1 MHPLTEKILLALVPR
16 IGYAY
21 LRLCRATMRLEYR
34 RREVLDGLRS
44 GEPGNYILA
53 FWHSRFAM
61 MPYVYPG
68 GKITVLSSL
77 HRDSEYLA
85 RILLRF
91 GLDLSKGSSTRGG
104 SQGMRDVLRKVRAGY
119 DVGFTPDG
127 PKGPRRRVKMGVVT
141 TARLTGLPIVP
152 VAFSARPARRLRTW
166 DRTLLPRPFTRG
178 LFLYGD
184 PMFVPREA
192 SGEDE
197 ERHRLAVEEALDRIT
212 DDADRATGLPLED
225 PKAPLEA
232 A

>member
-1 MHPLTEKILLALVPR
+1 MHPLTDKILLALVPR

-21 LRLCRATMRLEYR
+21 LRFCRATMRVEYR
-34 RREVLDGLRS
+34 GREVLDALRRD
-44 GEPGNYILA
+44 PGNYILS

-68 GKITVLSSL
+68 GRITVLSSL

-85 RILLRF
+85 RILVRF

-104 SQGMRDVLRKVRAGY
+104 TQGMRDILRKVRAGY

-152 VAFSARPARRLRTW
+152 VAFSANPATRLRSW

-178 LFLYGD
+178 VFVYGA
-184 PMFVPREA
+184 PIRVPREA
-192 SGEDE
+192 EGEEE
-197 ERHRLAVEEALDRIT
+197 ERFRLELENAIDEVT
-212 DDADRATGLPLED
+212 DAADRAVGLPVED